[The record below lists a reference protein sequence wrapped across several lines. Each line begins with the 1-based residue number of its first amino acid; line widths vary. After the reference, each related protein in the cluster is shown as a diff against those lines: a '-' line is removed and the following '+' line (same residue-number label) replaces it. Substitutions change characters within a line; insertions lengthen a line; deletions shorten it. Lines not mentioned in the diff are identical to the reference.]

1 MGSRGAAIVFEGAG
15 HSSVCG
21 EWPKVVRM
29 ADDELDEV
37 AATVGVLIREEM
49 EVQHRLGGHP
59 VPVGDCASCA
69 HRLPENRA

>member
-1 MGSRGAAIVFEGAG
+1 
-15 HSSVCG
+15 
-21 EWPKVVRM
+21 M

-59 VPVGDCASCA
+59 VPVPDCALCG
-69 HRLPENRA
+69 HRLPEIQGRG